1 MTDAELVKQCI
12 KGNAE
17 AHETLYKRFAGKMM
31 TVCLRYASSQEEGED
46 FLQEGFIKV
55 FEKLGSF
62 KFEGALEGWIRRVI
76 VNNLL
81 DMVRKNMR
89 IPHHDS
95 IDDIANHPP
104 AQMSTSDNIQTQD
117 LLNMIMKLP
126 KGYRTVFNLYVMEG
140 FSHKEI
146 AAELGINENT
156 SKSQLSRA
164 RDQLQTMVN
173 NASKLASVK

>member
-1 MTDAELVKQCI
+1 
-12 KGNAE
+12 
-17 AHETLYKRFAGKMM
+17 
-31 TVCLRYASSQEEGED
+31 
-46 FLQEGFIKV
+46 
-55 FEKLGSF
+55 
-62 KFEGALEGWIRRVI
+62 
-76 VNNLL
+76 
-81 DMVRKNMR
+81 MR

-104 AQMSTSDNIQTQD
+104 AQISTSDNIQTQD